1 MYASALSELAVV
13 STPLPAAVPPA
24 SAISSLALPRITDGL
39 NASSSCTIASYSGA
53 PAPVATGS
61 STQRVPV
68 SDAARAAVRSVSAPL
83 LISAAVLIH
92 SAPAPAPNRAGQSA
106 AAPIAGAAPTA
117 SSTFALRF
125 AAT

>member
-92 SAPAPAPNRAGQSA
+92 SAP
-106 AAPIAGAAPTA
+106 TA

>member
-1 MYASALSELAVV
+1 MNASALSGLAVV

-24 SAISSLALPRITDGL
+24 SAISSLALPRITVGRR
-39 NASSSCTIASYSGA
+39 ASRSRTIASYSGA
-53 PAPVATGS
+53 PAPSATGS
-61 STQRVPV
+61 STQRVPAF
-68 SDAARAAVRSVSAPL
+68 DAARAAVSSVSAPL

-92 SAPAPAPNRAGQSA
+92 SAFAPAPKRAGQSA